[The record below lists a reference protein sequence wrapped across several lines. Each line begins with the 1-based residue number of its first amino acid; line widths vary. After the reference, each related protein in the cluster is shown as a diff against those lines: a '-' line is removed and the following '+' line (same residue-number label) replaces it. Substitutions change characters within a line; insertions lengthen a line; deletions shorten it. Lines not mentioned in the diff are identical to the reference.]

1 MAVGSG
7 SLWGPSGAMGK
18 ASGQRSEVGGRAD
31 GPGRVSLGVTIFRR
45 RRQAAWGRDGERV
58 GWR

>member
-1 MAVGSG
+1 MVVK
-7 SLWGPSGAMGK
+7 SLWQSERGREGGGK
-18 ASGQRSEVGGRAD
+18 TEICWF
-31 GPGRVSLGVTIFRR
+31 VSLTLSIFLGVTIFRR